1 TNALQV
7 FARRAL
13 GKVNELAK
21 LEEMSCS
28 PASSETTMAFREATI
43 KAPWHRTITER
54 LLMEMFEGHAAQLL
68 AVIEALW
75 DTSHRPLHTGIPEE
89 PEMREVVMELLSV
102 GVSILTG
109 IGVSS
114 GNVRADNIDFPPALS
129 GIDPSSTL
137 LEMAKA
143 GKNTVS
149 VEAAVKFVK
158 LLFLYG
164 QWDMFRCLSGLL
176 VPHLKSLEELSFMR
190 MEVELTLLEAVEPL
204 VNIQKSEYP
213 DRDKLGEVVSESS
226 NLLAL
231 AETLHTSV
239 CGSAQWA
246 RTLYLLCKV
255 SFSYNFAHLEPM
267 AMAEMAVLLAAVLES
282 NPGSALPPGRI
293 TTRQENSQRVASADQ
308 RSNAAAIHK
317 ETMEQLQMVLEV
329 VEHAIESMNLGTA
342 LFFPRDGTAV
352 CDTARLRVRECSS
365 FPEYPSEPS
374 KADSK
379 RSLTP
384 RENVENP
391 AANTERARAEAALL
405 EKIGKNKI
413 SKAMFLMQK
422 ALLSHKKDPNSSEA
436 TQLLEEALTLVE
448 KTEVEEKRLI
458 GARACTQAEEKEGP
472 EGRSKVPP
480 PPILLSRTH
489 HSMTFAPAPYA
500 LNKQVRWYNL
510 YGREA
515 KGINLKVRLGD
526 CSLPGTGEQVP
537 ALGEPVLWVDG
548 LEPNRTYVFAV
559 AAYDAKGKLIGGA
572 IGETTRPLL
581 ASLPLP
587 LLTAWAFLAQLFLK
601 SIFMQTDIHVQ
612 EGALYCDVLSDRGPL
627 IWGQVARLAECEHLL
642 VALDLALWLNDTSAA
657 LQAVVGCYGLLA
669 PLIYHRVQSEAVVQV
684 VIKCL
689 VVLQEIPGVFHQKHP
704 MSAAESLLHMVACMT
719 YYVSKVLR
727 LSNQHRLAAAMID
740 RGRKLLQE
748 ANDALLAMS
757 KTVPASL
764 HLVPE
769 QKAASNQLGRESSKQ
784 LRALEA
790 SATMSKIMSI
800 SLHDDPTRKRAYD
813 LVVQGDICIL
823 YSVIIS
829 SSLKTAFHDVMKY
842 KWKPFFLEIA
852 VHLLQRGIEENEL
865 ELVLKWGQDI
875 LGWLSRRNE
884 AYKKGKKSSTVQG
897 KGQDEAEKDLKK
909 YTSSVIKYSKN
920 LAGRASC
927 TDKKWRKQLAT
938 LRTQSKDWESWALN
952 TLRRRLP
959 LMLRRCQ
966 QRRHL
971 RRVCSE
977 EAAWRCHLNLKL
989 AVCHLALL
997 YRSLEQWHGLRAQHS
1012 YSRLD
1017 PMLFSLASVGSLV
1030 NWRNA
1035 AQHTQTPKTPPPLP
1049 KEVPEPLEKMC
1060 LQKGK
1065 EATPSREAEEE
1076 SNIVESEVD
1085 IDLNTPRTQV
1095 TNDSDYGEPSM
1106 VSETTV
1112 ARTIPQHLD
1121 SLTKAAL
1128 HLRRAMVLITC
1139 VLVLAHRGAHWT
1151 SLQWTCRVLWD
1162 QTIAITQLVERGS
1175 FQGEPSSLT
1184 VDQVY
1189 TVVTPLLILAADLLL
1204 DMMYRAQVGPFL
1216 HSFPYFPCVCAL
1228 WVVSCA
1234 LALSS
1239 LLTSQLWKAYKEDDN
1254 ELEASMHF
1262 SGSVDDTTLMD
1273 FRWLK
1278 ALVLRV
1284 LELLYLQEKWE
1295 TLAHLAL
1302 LFNGL
1307 THERYTHAVTPLLVH
1322 AQRKLLER
1330 VHQFGGPSPPQPH
1343 FSRTEKLMGVKITSR
1358 NYVGKQLLSA
1368 WTSKTG
1374 GQESAE
1380 LQRALVLISVPLD
1393 VDDALFCFRE
1403 MAEKGSYAVQ
1413 TFRHSRTLLLLLLAD
1428 TQPSFEV
1435 PFCKEGTGH
1444 SQSMVEFNV
1453 DTSAA
1458 LSIGPVDLSNED
1470 FSAPSSIY
1478 SSPLPASQL
1487 QTVIS
1492 SYTNSIKYLQA
1503 NNLNSLCVLALHD
1516 LGNLY
1521 FYKGNKR
1528 VAHTYWNKALDS
1540 ALQCSGVLESWDG
1553 VSWAGCAPQE
1563 VLYHAGIWG
1572 CLQGAMISAKI
1583 AQYLLTSDV
1592 SQRTRCCLLSALLFR
1607 TLLGASLPHPQPD
1620 WQYSFYVPGPELIPG
1635 LDLFSDPLRANLGTA
1650 VSSLSFLCHW
1660 LYASSHFLKILP
1672 PLSLYLHVVGTVCRD
1687 PQHVIKG
1694 RILKVR
1700 VLTEMG
1706 LFRAAIREVGTLLR
1720 GENILQPHGSFLAV
1734 DKQQVK
1740 EFDTSKPL
1748 LEPCNLEAMGE
1759 LANWHL
1765 NPELALLFG
1774 PRMSRRLEV
1783 ARAQLLLAICSSI
1796 HCLPEPQGQN
1806 IGAQGY
1812 PDALA
1817 QYSSSNPE
1825 LRGSPTSDSDDARTG
1840 DRKPVGLWLDPK
1852 KENVTPSKALLL
1864 REVTRILMPLLS
1876 STQLPVPD
1884 AEELE
1889 VAVEVRLLLSA
1900 VSLRQG
1906 KAASSAD
1913 QAVAALH
1920 LFQDSP
1926 LLGDRNLSP
1935 THKVP
1940 SSNLRQSRARSE
1952 QGSLMEA
1959 DLDCGPWLGDL
1970 PCVVEASER
1979 LGALWLRCRLTV
1991 VRALAEHFPGTA
2003 IHPGVDSST
2012 KAAKVLEEGL
2022 QDTETWCDPETRA
2035 LLLLQG
2041 AILAIHSGRPK
2052 DESASLLQEAANL
2065 LSDCRC
2071 LSTRAAL
2078 TLATANL
2085 QLSELKGP
2093 DGYSLHTVIQK
2104 LLQQQVNPRSC
2115 PVSFICLLELRST
2128 PICSWSLNAVSPQ
2141 LSALGEHITL
2151 GEGGQVV
2158 LLSSLG
2164 IRNMYLPQLP
2174 LLAKATMH
2182 LGNMLQGAGYVPGVV
2197 DGQAV
2202 DPDQWLS
2209 ARRTLDSALRVSQAS
2224 SSRDKE
2230 LEADILYCRGQSG
2243 TQEVCSV
2250 HNEPFTSITLSLGA
2264 CVCFC
2269 LLPGLVESR
2278 LVSLNE
2284 CQPQDAV
2291 DTFLEAISIAQSH
2304 SHNLWCAEGHPV
2316 FIRFV
2321 RRCYLEIALVYL
2333 QQWEQV
2339 CSADHRSP
2347 ESPSRTE
2354 ENQQQPTLSRSL
2366 ICCELQPLLF
2376 SLCLRAAAQVSEAH
2390 ANRVLLCGVSGG
2402 AGGDNVQLSALE
2414 VLPEFVSSDLLIP
2427 CGGLDEAIK
2436 NDSSPSPDDD
2446 RSPTGQKHTQLT
2458 WIHLARYQAHLLNLH
2473 HIATRPVTHGGLEG
2487 MCSLGLDS
2495 SLTLRLAQLHS
2506 FFSAC
2511 LPSYRKRCCAPKPLT
2526 ALLKPSTPQPG
2537 APPAADRGVSQAAMR
2552 LSPLVCADKEQALLL
2567 FAFHPDPLSAL
2578 GPTAGAVSQLH
2589 CGRLWVSL
2597 ESPSVQKQQSSR
2609 SSENGRSRDPH
2620 TQELQER
2627 TRACLAQIR
2636 ALLKPHSDPTDI
2648 SKEPPEPDVQSL
2660 GDLER
2665 CFNPAGGAVVTEA
2678 ALVSWLASLLL

>member
-1 TNALQV
+1 MYWVLCV
-7 FARRAL
+7 YICARVTPRFCHRDATFSVMACL
-13 GKVNELAK
+13 C
-21 LEEMSCS
+21 MS
-28 PASSETTMAFREATI
+28 
-43 KAPWHRTITER
+43 
-54 LLMEMFEGHAAQLL
+54 
-68 AVIEALW
+68 
-75 DTSHRPLHTGIPEE
+75 
-89 PEMREVVMELLSV
+89 LSD
-102 GVSILTG
+102 LC
-109 IGVSS
+109 
-114 GNVRADNIDFPPALS
+114 
-129 GIDPSSTL
+129 
-137 LEMAKA
+137 
-143 GKNTVS
+143 
-149 VEAAVKFVK
+149 
-158 LLFLYG
+158 
-164 QWDMFRCLSGLL
+164 CLC
-176 VPHLKSLEELSFMR
+176 V
-190 MEVELTLLEAVEPL
+190 
-204 VNIQKSEYP
+204 
-213 DRDKLGEVVSESS
+213 
-226 NLLAL
+226 
-231 AETLHTSV
+231 
-239 CGSAQWA
+239 
-246 RTLYLLCKV
+246 
-255 SFSYNFAHLEPM
+255 
-267 AMAEMAVLLAAVLES
+267 
-282 NPGSALPPGRI
+282 
-293 TTRQENSQRVASADQ
+293 
-308 RSNAAAIHK
+308 K

-352 CDTARLRVRECSS
+352 CDTARLRVCACPVLQSYGGEETEGSVSS
-365 FPEYPSEPS
+365 ERSSTGSCNIIAISKDLHLELLAIQHRVALKLLEASTGEPS

-587 LLTAWAFLAQLFLK
+587 LLTAWAFLAQVAYQTGLHALVERACGELWAHFTHGPLPRKEAQLEPEPYSSLDGLSVIRLCSEALQHSSPLLLQLFLK

-938 LRTQSKDWESWALN
+938 LRTQSKDCRESWALN

-1128 HLRRAMVLITC
+1128 HLRRAMVL
-1139 VLVLAHRGAHWT
+1139 AHRGAHWT

-1184 VDQVY
+1184 LDQVY

-1204 DMMYRAQVGPFL
+1204 DMMYRA
-1216 HSFPYFPCVCAL
+1216 
-1228 WVVSCA
+1228 
-1234 LALSS
+1234 
-1239 LLTSQLWKAYKEDDN
+1239 QLWKAYKEDDN

-1374 GQESAE
+1374 GQESE

-1783 ARAQLLLAICSSI
+1783 ARAQLLLAISSSI

-1852 KENVTPSKALLL
+1852 KENVTPSKVKALLL

-2093 DGYSLHTVIQK
+2093 DGYNLHTVIQK
-2104 LLQQQVNPRSC
+2104 LLQQ
-2115 PVSFICLLELRST
+2115 
-2128 PICSWSLNAVSPQ
+2128 Q

-2182 LGNMLQGAGYVPGVV
+2182 LGRCLVL
-2197 DGQAV
+2197 QAV

-2209 ARRTLDSALRVSQAS
+2209 AQRTLDSALRVSQAS

-2230 LEADILYCRGQSG
+2230 LEADILYCR
-2243 TQEVCSV
+2243 
-2250 HNEPFTSITLSLGA
+2250 
-2264 CVCFC
+2264 
-2269 LLPGLVESR
+2269 GLVESR

-2304 SHNLWCAEGHPV
+2304 SHNLW
-2316 FIRFV
+2316 FV

-2354 ENQQQPTLSRSL
+2354 ENQQQQPTLSRSL

-2414 VLPEFVSSDLLIP
+2414 FLPEFVSSDLLIP

-2552 LSPLVCADKEQALLL
+2552 LSPLVCADKEQVCMQWHHPVLDGSSQHQNMALLL

-2597 ESPSVQKQQSSR
+2597 ESLEAIHAQLCCLCAGATVSPSPPASPSVQKQQSSR